1 MNPSI
6 KFAAITIASGL
17 LVACAT
23 DDPNRR
29 AKTGA
34 AIGAVTGAIVG
45 HQIDHD
51 KGRFIGAAVGAIAG
65 GAAGHYMD
73 EQEKDFNREL
83 EEERKRNEIEIER
96 LKDDTL
102 KLNLDSEVSFD
113 YDSAKIKPAFKTTLN
128 KLAEIMIKY
137 DRTIVFVV
145 GHTDNTG
152 SEAYNQLLSER
163 RASSV
168 VSYLIAQ
175 GVNADRLF
183 AEGRGETAPRA
194 TNETA
199 SGRQL
204 NRRVEIFIKPVV
216 EGEEQEAYQP
226 PR

>member
-1 MNPSI
+1 MSKPV
-6 KFAAITIASGL
+6 KLATITIAASL
-17 LVACAT
+17 LLACAT

-34 AIGAVTGAIVG
+34 AIGAVTGAILG

-51 KGRFIGAAVGAIAG
+51 SGRFIGAAVGAIAG

-73 EQEKDFNREL
+73 EQEKEFNREL
-83 EEERKRNEIEIER
+83 EAEKRRNEIEIER

-113 YDSAKIKPAFKTTLN
+113 YDSAKIKPAFKTTLT
-128 KLAEIMIKY
+128 KLAEIMNKY

-152 SEAYNQLLSER
+152 SESYNQMLSER
-163 RASSV
+163 RAGSV
-168 VSYLIAQ
+168 VTFLVTE
-175 GVNADRLF
+175 GVNPDRLY
-183 AEGRGETAPRA
+183 AEGRGESAPRA
-194 TNETA
+194 PNDTA